1 MLKDE
6 NKKIDK
12 KEQKNRSTRA
22 NLLNLWPNSWDHDN
36 FIKNKYKNYEDTF
49 PLNPMLKVEIK
60 KKKKKKIVLLEG
72 QIEKKN
78 QLKMIKK
85 KPSQPTKPVAR
96 VMG

>member
-1 MLKDE
+1 LKS
-6 NKKIDK
+6 
-12 KEQKNRSTRA
+12 R
-22 NLLNLWPNSWDHDN
+22 
-36 FIKNKYKNYEDTF
+36 
-49 PLNPMLKVEIK
+49 

>member
-1 MLKDE
+1 
-6 NKKIDK
+6 
-12 KEQKNRSTRA
+12 
-22 NLLNLWPNSWDHDN
+22 LLNLWPNSWDHDN

-60 KKKKKKIVLLEG
+60 KKKKEEDCVVGRSNWE
-72 QIEKKN
+72 KN

-85 KPSQPTKPVAR
+85 KPSQPTKPVAP